1 MSSDIFTAMIVGL
14 MAVLVLYP
22 ASRALW
28 LGWQDR
34 HRRQA
39 RQKVPVRRR

>member
-1 MSSDIFTAMIVGL
+1 MISDIFTAMIVGL

-28 LGWQDR
+28 QSWQDW
-34 HRRQA
+34 HRRQNQ
-39 RQKVPVRRR
+39 QKVRIPRR

>member
-1 MSSDIFTAMIVGL
+1 MISDMFTAMIVGL

-22 ASRALW
+22 ASRAMW
-28 LGWQDR
+28 QGWQDW

-39 RQKVPVRRR
+39 RQKVRIQRR

>member
-1 MSSDIFTAMIVGL
+1 MTSDIFTAMIIGL

-28 LGWQDR
+28 QGWQDWQ
-34 HRRQA
+34 RRQA
-39 RQKVPVRRR
+39 RQKVQIRRR